1 MEEGEADLV
10 VDIQWVLE
18 REDMMLKGP
27 VGETPLFINK
37 WGEMR
42 SVEGNLMEL
51 LWGLKSF

>member
-51 LWGLKSF
+51 LWGSKSF